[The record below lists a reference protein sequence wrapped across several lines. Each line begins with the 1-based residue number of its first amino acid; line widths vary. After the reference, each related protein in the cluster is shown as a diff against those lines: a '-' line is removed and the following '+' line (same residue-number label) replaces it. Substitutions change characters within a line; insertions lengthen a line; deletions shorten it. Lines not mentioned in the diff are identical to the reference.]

1 MEKMRKGMMSMLV
14 NIRKHL
20 VSNNIAKR
28 VTYNGTNSKK
38 YIVIHETANT
48 RAGADANAH
57 ARLQASGNSRQAS
70 WHYTVDDKEIVQSFE
85 DNAQCWHAGN
95 KYYNENSIGM
105 EICVNE
111 DGNFK
116 KAVENAAAPTR
127 HLMRKYNIPESR
139 VIQHNAASGKNCPA
153 NIRSGKKGITWADF
167 KRMLRE
173 NKTETKPQP
182 KQQTVAK
189 QTQSKPVYTGN
200 SIVDYLNSIGVDSSF
215 ANRKKLAEKH
225 GIKNYKGT
233 AAQNLQLLRI
243 LRDGAKPVGNVKKT
257 SSKSTTTTKK
267 KTIAQMADE
276 IIHGL
281 HGNGHE
287 QRRKSLGIDKATY
300 EKVRAEVNRRLTGK
314 STIKKP
320 TKSISQMADEVIRG
334 LHGNGH
340 EQRRKSLGI
349 DKATYEK
356 VRAEVNR
363 RLRK

>member
-1 MEKMRKGMMSMLV
+1 MKTMVKIIKCLV
-14 NIRKHL
+14 PEH
-20 VSNNIAKR
+20 VAKK
-28 VTYNGTNSKK
+28 VTYGKGNTKK

-48 RAGADANAH
+48 NKGANAERH
-57 ARLQASGNSRQAS
+57 ALLQYNGNSRFAS
-70 WHYTVDDKEIVQSFE
+70 WHYTVDDKEIVQSFD

-95 KYYNENSIGM
+95 RYYNENSIGI

-116 KAVENAAAPTR
+116 KAVENAAKLVR
-127 HLMRKYNIPESR
+127 YLMKKYNIPESR

-153 NIRSGKKGITWADF
+153 NLRNGKKGITWTDF
-167 KRMLRE
+167 KRMLQE
-173 NKTETKPQP
+173 NKTKPKPQP
-182 KQQTVAK
+182 KPQTK
-189 QTQSKPVYTGN
+189 SKTIYTGN

-225 GIKNYKGT
+225 GIKNYTGT

-243 LRDGAKPVGNVKKT
+243 LRDGAKPVSNVENNNT
-257 SSKSTTTTKK
+257 SNKSTITTKK

-276 IIHGL
+276 I
-281 HGNGHE
+281 
-287 QRRKSLGIDKATY
+287 
-300 EKVRAEVNRRLTGK
+300 
-314 STIKKP
+314 
-320 TKSISQMADEVIRG
+320 IRG

>member
-1 MEKMRKGMMSMLV
+1 MSMSV

-20 VSNNIAKR
+20 VSDNIAKR

-48 RAGADANAH
+48 RAGANANAH

-70 WHYTVDDKEIVQSFE
+70 WHYTVDDKEIVQSFD
-85 DNAQCWHAGN
+85 DNKQCWHAGN
-95 KYYNENSIGM
+95 RYYNENSIGI

-116 KAVENAAAPTR
+116 KAVENAAELTR

-139 VIQHNAASGKNCPA
+139 VIQHNTASGKNCPA
-153 NIRSGKKGITWADF
+153 NLRNGKKGVTWTDF
-167 KRMLRE
+167 KRMLQE
-173 NKTETKPQP
+173 NKEQTKP
-182 KQQTVAK
+182 KQQAAAK
-189 QTQSKPVYTGN
+189 QTQSKTIYTGN

-215 ANRKKLAEKH
+215 TNRKKLAEKH

-257 SSKSTTTTKK
+257 SNKAVATTKK
-267 KTIAQMADE
+267 KSIAQMADE
-276 IIHGL
+276 I
-281 HGNGHE
+281 
-287 QRRKSLGIDKATY
+287 
-300 EKVRAEVNRRLTGK
+300 
-314 STIKKP
+314 
-320 TKSISQMADEVIRG
+320 IRG

-356 VRAEVNR
+356 VRQEVNR

>member
-1 MEKMRKGMMSMLV
+1 MTIK
-14 NIRKHL
+14 IRKHL
-20 VSNNIAKR
+20 VSESIAKR
-28 VTYNGTNSKK
+28 VTYSGTNTKK

-48 RAGADANAH
+48 RAGANANAH

-70 WHYTVDDKEIVQSFE
+70 WHYQVDDKEIVQSFS
-85 DNAQCWHAGN
+85 DDAQCWHAGN
-95 KYYNENSIGM
+95 KYYNQNSIGI

-116 KAVENAAAPTR
+116 KAVDNAVKLTKY
-127 HLMRKYNIPESR
+127 LMDKYNISVDN
-139 VIQHNAASGKNCPA
+139 VIQHNKASGKNCPA
-153 NIRSGKKGITWADF
+153 NLRNGKKGITWTDF

-173 NKTETKPQP
+173 NKTETKPK
-182 KQQTVAK
+182 KQTATK
-189 QTQSKPVYTGN
+189 QTQSKAVYTGN

-215 ANRKKLAEKH
+215 TNRKKLAEKH
-225 GIKNYKGT
+225 GIKNYTGT
-233 AAQNLQLLRI
+233 ATQNLQLLRI
-243 LRDGAKPVGNVKKT
+243 LRDGAKPIGSVKKT
-257 SSKSTTTTKK
+257 SNKAATSTKK
-267 KTIAQMADE
+267 KSIAQMADE
-276 IIHGL
+276 IIRGIHGS
-281 HGNGHE
+281 GHE

-356 VRAEVNR
+356 VRQEVNR